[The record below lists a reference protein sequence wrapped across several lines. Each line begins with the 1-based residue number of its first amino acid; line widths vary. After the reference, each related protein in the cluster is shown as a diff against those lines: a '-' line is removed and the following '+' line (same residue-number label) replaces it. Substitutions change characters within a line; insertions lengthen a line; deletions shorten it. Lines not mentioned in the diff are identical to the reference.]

1 MKVLLIAVGCEGR
14 RLILKTLFWLH
25 FLRTMN
31 FTSQKISASQLDSK
45 LRGFGRSLAG
55 GMDLDTNGYNGKQK
69 HAYFQPAYFN
79 VQHEQTQKHRAFL
92 VSQM

>member
-1 MKVLLIAVGCEGR
+1 MKLVDF
-14 RLILKTLFWLH
+14 ILSFWLL
-25 FLRTMN
+25 FFKLIFN
-31 FTSQKISASQLDSK
+31 FISQKIAASKLDSK

-69 HAYFQPAYFN
+69 CACFQPTYFN
-79 VQHEQTQKHRAFL
+79 VQHGRTQKHRAFL